1 MNILTFDLEDW
12 YQLAHRRVTG
22 ELPPARDTLFR
33 QVDSVMELL
42 DQAQTRATF
51 FTLGIVA
58 ECFPQLIRR
67 IAAQGHEIASHG
79 YAHLRVFGLSRQEFV
94 DDCCRARD
102 VLKDIVGKPISGYRA
117 AEFSINGSVLWAL
130 DALAAC
136 GFAYDS
142 SIFPIHHRLYG
153 VPGFAP
159 HPARYRLPSG
169 LRITELPLATV
180 PFAGLRA
187 PVAGG
192 GYFRVLPLWA
202 LRRAVIEHEARRVP
216 MTTYFH
222 PYEFD
227 PVPLNL
233 FQVLPRDGWTQRLSV
248 QWLNWQQN
256 LGRAGVTSKLAALLH
271 EFKFTSCQEYLDA
284 AHFTEDRNLLPA
296 ARAAI

>member
-1 MNILTFDLEDW
+1 MNILTVDLEDW
-12 YQLAHRRVTG
+12 YQLTHRRVTG
-22 ELPPARDTLFR
+22 ELPPVRHTLFR
-33 QVDSVMELL
+33 QVDVLLELL
-42 DQAQTRATF
+42 EQCQTCATF

-58 ECFPQLIRR
+58 ERFPQLVRR

-94 DDCCRARD
+94 DDSRRARD
-102 VLKDIVGKPISGYRA
+102 VLEDLVGKPIHGYRA
-117 AEFSINGSVLWAL
+117 AEFSINRSVLWAL

-136 GFAYDS
+136 GFTYDS
-142 SIFPIHHRLYG
+142 SIFPIHHRRYG
-153 VPGFAP
+153 IPEFAP
-159 HPARYRLPSG
+159 HPARYRLPNG
-169 LRITELPLATV
+169 LHITELPLATV

-202 LRRAVIEHEARRVP
+202 LRRAVLEHEAHRMP

-227 PVPLNL
+227 PQPLNL
-233 FQVLPRDGWTQRLSV
+233 FQILARDGWKQRVSV

-256 LGRAGVTSKLAALLH
+256 LGRAGIASKLAALLGG
-271 EFKFTSCQEYLDA
+271 FKFTSCQEFLDA
-284 AHFTEDRNLLPA
+284 AHFTEDRALLPA

>member
-12 YQLAHRRVTG
+12 YQLAHRRATG

-33 QVDSVMELL
+33 HVDSVMELL
-42 DQAQTRATF
+42 DQSQTRATF

-58 ECFPQLIRR
+58 ERFPQLIRR

-79 YAHLRVFGLSRQEFV
+79 YAHLRVSGLSRQEFV
-94 DDCCRARD
+94 YDCRRARD
-102 VLKDIVGKPISGYRA
+102 VLEDLVGKPVCGYRA
-117 AEFSINGSVLWAL
+117 AEFSIIGSVLWAL

-136 GFAYDS
+136 GFTYDS
-142 SIFPIHHRLYG
+142 SIFPIFHRRYG
-153 VPGFAP
+153 IPGFAP
-159 HPARYRLPSG
+159 HPARYKLPSG
-169 LRITELPLATV
+169 SYITELPLAT
-180 PFAGLRA
+180 FTLAGFRA

-202 LRRAVIEHEARRVP
+202 LRRAVLEHEALRMP

-227 PVPLNL
+227 PQPLDL
-233 FQVLPRDGWTQRLSV
+233 FDVLPRNGWKRQVFV

-256 LGRAGVTSKLAALLH
+256 LGRAGIAAKLAALLAK
-271 EFKFTSCQEYLDA
+271 FKFTSCQEYLDGV
-284 AHFTEDRNLLPA
+284 HFSEDRALLPA